1 MNGMQGDTM
10 LLQTHEA
17 SVALEDRQVLS
28 LIDAEGM
35 ELTATRGKLWVTQD
49 GDPTDRILEA
59 GDSLVVLRGGR
70 TLVTAIAGTA
80 ALAATRRQPPT
91 WSALWRNLRARV
103 AHGALLAQPARLRPM
118 VHE

>member
-1 MNGMQGDTM
+1 M

-28 LIDAEGM
+28 LCNAEGM
-35 ELTATRGKLWVTQD
+35 ELRATRGTLWVTQD
-49 GDPTDRILEA
+49 GDLSDSILEV
-59 GDSLVVLRGGR
+59 GDSLLVQRGGR
-70 TLVTAIAGTA
+70 TVVAAVAGAA

-91 WSALWRNLRARV
+91 LTAIWRNLRARV
-103 AHGALLAQPARLRPM
+103 AHGALLGEPERLRPM